1 MSNIPFYILA
11 VKLTRQS
18 DIIKSVNKWLRGDKM
33 IRLLHVADIHIGT
46 KFAGRTE
53 KVRNQLKKA
62 VFSAFKKCVTYSIE
76 HKLDGLI
83 IAGDLFD
90 SGQIPFHGEAG
101 FIEEM
106 KRLEEAQIH
115 VFYTTGNHD
124 PYRETALLKR
134 LETFD
139 YIHPFYKPLAETLDL
154 VTRNGQAFKV
164 TSAGHDGPHIEENII
179 ATFPKKTG
187 LVPHIGIGHT
197 MVASVNKAF
206 DHGNYMPCR
215 LKDLEEKGYDYFA
228 LGHIHKAM
236 ALDEDGK
243 IRYSGNIQG
252 RHYKESGP
260 KGGYLVNIENGIT
273 QTHFVA
279 FHEIM
284 WHQETVELSEQETT
298 LYDVGRRIKETLKS
312 VQDQN
317 QVQEGQCICRIF
329 LTGMSPLAKRLQ
341 EKEIIKELEDDLTM
355 GLGLLDVRIK
365 SAGLNPVLDR
375 QTLKTEPHFLGTF
388 LKTYDD
394 NADVLKD
401 FTREINF
408 LSEKGQEKPDKL
420 VEECFESL
428 DKTLMKRIV
437 K

>member
-1 MSNIPFYILA
+1 
-11 VKLTRQS
+11 
-18 DIIKSVNKWLRGDKM
+18 M

-53 KVRNQLKKA
+53 KVRNQLKRA
-62 VFSAFKKCVTYSIE
+62 VFSAFKNCVAYAIE
-76 HKLDGLI
+76 HNLDGLI

-90 SGQIPFHGEAG
+90 NGQIPFHGEAG
-101 FIEEM
+101 FLEEM
-106 KRLEEAQIH
+106 KRLNGAKIH

-124 PYRETALLKR
+124 PYRKTALLKR
-134 LETFD
+134 LEAFD
-139 YIHPFYKPLAETLDL
+139 YIHPFYRPLAETLEL
-154 VTRNGQAFKV
+154 VTRDGEAFKV
-164 TSAGHDGPHIEENII
+164 TSAGHDKPHIEENII

-215 LKDLEEKGYDYFA
+215 LKDLEEKAYDYFA

-236 ALDEDGK
+236 ALDEAGK

-260 KGGYLVNIENGIT
+260 KGGYLVSIENGTT
-273 QTHFVA
+273 QAHFVPL
-279 FHEIM
+279 HEIL
-284 WHQETVELSEQETT
+284 WHQETVELTETETT
-298 LYDVGRRIKETLKS
+298 LYDVRRRIKENLRS
-312 VQDQN
+312 AQPQD
-317 QVQEGQCICRIF
+317 GQWICRIF
-329 LTGMSPLAKRLQ
+329 LTGTSPLANRLQ
-341 EKEIIKELEDDLTM
+341 EKEVIQELEDDLTM
-355 GLGLLDVRIK
+355 GGRLLDVRIK
-365 SAGLNPVLDR
+365 SSGLNPVLDR
-375 QTLKTEPHFLGTF
+375 QTLKTEPHFMGTF

-394 NADVLKD
+394 NADVLKS
-401 FTREINF
+401 FTKGINF
-408 LSEKGQEKPDKL
+408 LSEKGQENPDQF
-420 VEECFESL
+420 VEESFESL